1 MMYPG
6 EMRYV
11 CERWNCFEWMYTLWD
26 ITHAISYTVL
36 GLIFLQFF
44 SYFLMLDFTWTCQIY
59 FFLSL
64 LNLLNLRL
72 KETAKRDFDTQY
84 LINLVHVSIFGA
96 PKENKYS
103 TATRVIEEIN
113 IVCCKCSIYDINP

>member
-1 MMYPG
+1 M
-6 EMRYV
+6 ELFRV
-11 CERWNCFEWMYTLWD
+11 DVYTLGYNTRN
-26 ITHAISYTVL
+26 IIHSIGSH
-36 GLIFLQFF
+36 FLQFF